1 MATRQT
7 ILVGLSGGVDSSVA
21 ALLLKQQGH
30 EVIGVT
36 MRIYSDA
43 IPIKSRCSA
52 CYGPDEDD
60 VAQAQEVCETLGI
73 PHHTVDLRQEYKDTV
88 LGYFRDEYLAG
99 RTPNP
104 CVRCNHRIKF
114 GVLLQRAEESGVRFD
129 RFATGHYA
137 RLAQDATSGR
147 HLLQCAVDKRR
158 DQAYFLCMLTQVQL
172 GRLLFPLGELTKD
185 RVRELARE
193 HGLTTHSRPD
203 SQDFVAGDYTPLLGV
218 EEQPG
223 PIRNTKGEVI
233 GEHRGVWLYTIGQRR
248 GIGIAQQ
255 PPLYV
260 LRIDAAANTIVVG
273 MEEELFTTTLTAR
286 DMNWIGVETP
296 RFPFQATAKIRSFQT
311 AVPCA
316 VRSGEAGRVVVEFP
330 AAQRA
335 VTPGQVLVLYDGD
348 TVLGGGIIE

>member
-1 MATRQT
+1 
-7 ILVGLSGGVDSSVA
+7 VA

-52 CYGPDEDD
+52 CYGPDADD
-60 VAQAQEVCETLGI
+60 VAQAQEVCEALRI

-104 CVRCNHRIKF
+104 CVRCNHQIKF
-114 GVLLQRAEESGVRFD
+114 GAMLQRLEASGLHFD

-137 RLAQDATSGR
+137 RLAQDAASER

-158 DQAYFLCMLTQVQL
+158 DQAYFLCMLTQPQL
-172 GRLLFPLGELTKD
+172 SRLLFPLGALTKD
-185 RVRELARE
+185 RVRELARQ
-193 HGLTTHSRPD
+193 HGLATHSRPD

-218 EEQPG
+218 EARPG
-223 PIRNTKGEVI
+223 PIRNSHGEVI
-233 GEHRGVWLYTIGQRR
+233 GEHRGIWLYTIGQRR

-260 LRIDAAANTIVVG
+260 LRIDAATNSIVVG
-273 MEEELFTTTLTAR
+273 TEAELFSTSLTAR
-286 DMNWIGVETP
+286 GLNWIAFATP
-296 RFPFQATAKIRSFQT
+296 RLPFQATAKIRSFQP
-311 AVPCA
+311 AVPCS
-316 VRSGEAGRVVVEFP
+316 VRAGDAGRVRVEFET
-330 AAQRA
+330 AQRA
-335 VTPGQVLVLYDGD
+335 VTPGQILVLYDHD